1 MQNLL
6 KIALLPC
13 LAALTFAAAPVAQ
26 AVTVSSSTPTATTL
40 TSGTPSATTL
50 TKQQIKQQQKLRK
63 KCAKLSSGKLK
74 AKKRAKLMAMCKTT
88 AATTEDAAK
97 PTPPASSNAGGNS
110 VNSNAGGN
118 SVNSN
123 AGGNSGNSNVGGGTN
138 QIVELIQSS
147 PALFV
152 PLVASTEKT
161 DGETSDETPSFL
173 VPESPNAVPE
183 PGSLA
188 LLGLG
193 LIGLGFARR
202 RVAR

>member
-1 MQNLL
+1 MPKLL

-26 AVTVSSSTPTATTL
+26 AVTIWSSAPTVTTL
-40 TSGTPSATTL
+40 TSGTSSTTTL
-50 TKQQIKQQQKLRK
+50 TKQQIKQQKKLLKKQQKLRK
-63 KCAKLSSGKLK
+63 KCAKLSSGKKMK

-88 AATTEDAAK
+88 AATTEEATK
-97 PTPPASSNAGGNS
+97 PTPPASSIAGSNS
-110 VNSNAGGN
+110 ENSNAGGN
-118 SVNSN
+118 SQNSN
-123 AGGNSGNSNVGGGTN
+123 AGGGNSAV
-138 QIVELIQSS
+138 VELIQSS

-152 PLVASTEKT
+152 PLVPGVEKLE
-161 DGETSDETPSFL
+161 GESSETPAVLLAEIPRS
-173 VPESPNAVPE
+173 VPE

>member
-1 MQNLL
+1 MKNLL

-40 TSGTPSATTL
+40 TSGTPSTTTLTKQQIKL

-97 PTPPASSNAGGNS
+97 PAPPASSNAGGNS
-110 VNSNAGGN
+110 GNSNAGG
-118 SVNSN
+118 
-123 AGGNSGNSNVGGGTN
+123 GTD
-138 QIVELIQSS
+138 QIVALIQSS

-161 DGETSDETPSFL
+161 DGETSDETPASL
-173 VPESPNAVPE
+173 VPDSPNAVPE

>member
-40 TSGTPSATTL
+40 TSGTSSTTAL
-50 TKQQIKQQQKLRK
+50 TKQQIKQQKKLRK

-88 AATTEDAAK
+88 AAATEDAAK

-110 VNSNAGGN
+110 G
-118 SVNSN
+118 NSN

-193 LIGLGFARR
+193 LSGLGFARR
-202 RVAR
+202 RAPR